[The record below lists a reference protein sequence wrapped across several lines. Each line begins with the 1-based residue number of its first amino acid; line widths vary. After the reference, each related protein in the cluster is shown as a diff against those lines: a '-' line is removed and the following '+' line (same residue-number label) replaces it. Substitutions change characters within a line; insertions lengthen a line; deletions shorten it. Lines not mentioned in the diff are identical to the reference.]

1 MTLTVIL
8 LLLAVVGV
16 LVLVDAPAVSFLK
29 FRRRR
34 QPPPANLVSPGSRRQ
49 TVRDE
54 TKRENEMSLFNS
66 LIRTLSGKKPDAAA
80 TPPPAG
86 PAIPAPAVDPVA
98 VDWEDDRIPTQAKD
112 RVRRILACLHEVETE
127 LGRQQVPGFS
137 RVDIE
142 QMRQQHLPKL
152 VLSYI
157 NIPAAHRGEIFRK
170 TGKSASFIL
179 NESLDQMQGK
189 IDDIMRNL
197 AQHDLDAFTNNTR
210 FIGQRY
216 SDEENPFG

>member
-1 MTLTVIL
+1 MGIF
-8 LLLAVVGV
+8 
-16 LVLVDAPAVSFLK
+16 D
-29 FRRRR
+29 
-34 QPPPANLVSPGSRRQ
+34 
-49 TVRDE
+49 
-54 TKRENEMSLFNS
+54 S
-66 LIRTLSGKKPDAAA
+66 LIRTFSGKKPDAP

-86 PAIPAPAVDPVA
+86 QPLPGPAVDA
-98 VDWEDDRIPTQAKD
+98 VQIDWEDDRIPSQAKD
-112 RVRRILACLHEVETE
+112 RVRRILACLHDIDAE
-127 LGRQQVPGFS
+127 LGRQQVPAFS

-157 NIPAAHRGEIFRK
+157 NIPAAHRSEIFRK

-179 NESLDQMQGK
+179 NESLDQMQAK

-216 SDEENPFG
+216 ADEDNPFD